1 MKRNFLKFLFVLA
14 IAAAFASPTLAQG
27 KKTIILI
34 RHAERESGSMAS
46 PTDPPL
52 SAEGMKRAERV
63 AKRIGKFHP
72 GAIYSTNFKRT
83 RDTVE
88 PLAKKRDKTVEIYDP
103 AGAKDLAAKILA
115 SKTKRFVV
123 VGHSN
128 TIPPLANLLTGKD
141 LFKNLQETEY
151 SVIYVIRM
159 KNGKV
164 TKVELLDY

>member
-1 MKRNFLKFLFVLA
+1 MKQKLLKLIFVLA
-14 IAAAFASPTLAQG
+14 VLVMFALPALAQG

-34 RHAERESGSMAS
+34 RHAEKETSAS
-46 PTDPPL
+46 VDQNDPSL
-52 SAEGMKRAERV
+52 SAAGVDRAKRV
-63 AKRIGKFHP
+63 AKRVGKFRP

-88 PLAKKRDKTVEIYDP
+88 PLAKKRGETVEIYDP
-103 AGAKDLAAKILA
+103 ANAKDLAAKILA

-159 KNGKV
+159 RNGKV